1 MLFEGEKLDEYIEQI
16 VQEQKEEEKMR
27 TIVLNHFNNK
37 PMSEVIKIV
46 NTKDYGILI
55 DQLKPIRQYYYENDY
70 HYDIEYFLFKHF
82 TEDAVEIQLLD
93 VVPEEIMSNE
103 FFDIYILE
111 ENNQTYLLTSNMGQ
125 GQKIHSF
132 QKFKI
137 KTKEMRLTYDY
148 SKELKQLKEKYNK
161 KLKGHFMLELL
172 HSLQNKL
179 NKNYE
184 KIAKTTNS
192 SVYFEREK
200 ANNVKEIFR
209 INFIDDNIKYYNIHH
224 QTTLDDIKEL
234 EPTDSIPFA
243 NNQEILD
250 YIYGA

>member
-16 VQEQKEEEKMR
+16 VQEQKEEEKIR
-27 TIVLNHFNNK
+27 TIVLNYFNNK

-46 NTKDYGILI
+46 DTEDYDILI
-55 DQLKPIRQYYYENDY
+55 NQLKPIRQYYYENDY

-82 TEDAVEIQLLD
+82 TENAVELQLLD
-93 VVPEEIMSNE
+93 VVPEEIMNNE
-103 FFDIYILE
+103 FFDIYIFE
-111 ENNQTYLLTSNMGQ
+111 ENNRTYLLTSNMEQ

-132 QKFKI
+132 QQFEI
-137 KTKEMRLTYDY
+137 KTKEMQLTYDY
-148 SKELKQLKEKYNK
+148 SKELKQLKEKYKK
-161 KLKGHFMLELL
+161 KLKGTFMLELL

-184 KIAKTTNS
+184 KISKTTNS

-200 ANNVKEIFR
+200 ANFVKEIFR
-209 INFIDDNIKYYNIHH
+209 INFVDDNIKYYSVHH
-224 QTTLDDIKEL
+224 QTTIDDIKKM
-234 EPTDSIPFA
+234 EPSDTISFT

>member
-1 MLFEGEKLDEYIEQI
+1 
-16 VQEQKEEEKMR
+16 
-27 TIVLNHFNNK
+27 
-37 PMSEVIKIV
+37 
-46 NTKDYGILI
+46 
-55 DQLKPIRQYYYENDY
+55 
-70 HYDIEYFLFKHF
+70 
-82 TEDAVEIQLLD
+82 
-93 VVPEEIMSNE
+93 
-103 FFDIYILE
+103 
-111 ENNQTYLLTSNMGQ
+111 
-125 GQKIHSF
+125 
-132 QKFKI
+132 
-137 KTKEMRLTYDY
+137 
-148 SKELKQLKEKYNK
+148 
-161 KLKGHFMLELL
+161 MLELL

-209 INFIDDNIKYYNIHH
+209 INFVDDNIKYYNIHH

-234 EPTDSIPFA
+234 EPTDSIPFE

>member
-46 NTKDYGILI
+46 NTEDYGILI

-82 TEDAVEIQLLD
+82 TENAVEIQFLD
-93 VVPEEIMSNE
+93 VVPEEIMNKE

-111 ENNQTYLLTSNMGQ
+111 ENNQTYLITSNMGQ

-137 KTKEMRLTYDY
+137 KTKEMQLTYDY

-184 KIAKTTNS
+184 KIVKTTNS

-209 INFIDDNIKYYNIHH
+209 INFVDNNIKYYSVDH
-224 QTTLDDIKEL
+224 QTNLDDIKTL
-234 EPTDSIPFA
+234 EPTDFLTFE